1 MKFKKY
7 MLVAAALLI
16 IGGVAVKPAM
26 AYFTDSHETTGS
38 IQISL
43 GDSKLTPKDS
53 ADGLLKTVSV
63 TNTSNYD
70 AFVRVKAIYSKNF
83 SAAITDKAKEN
94 GWSEKDGY
102 FYYAPVLAAGE
113 STPDLKIQI
122 SVVDNS
128 IADSFNVVIIE
139 EATRVI
145 YDSEG
150 NTSCDWNSK
159 VMNREDYDAK
169 FRNTQTQEET
179 STEDEEIDNEEV
191 SN

>member
-16 IGGVAVKPAM
+16 IGGVAVRPAM

-38 IQISL
+38 IQISI

-70 AFVRVKAIYSKNF
+70 AFVRVKAVYSKNF
-83 SAAITDKAKEN
+83 SAAITDEAKEN